1 LARDDILSK
10 NQTAEA
16 EARTAVQRVLEEKDK
31 KIAAATTEAVNL
43 VKSAETDAQDY
54 YDKSVAKAEG
64 ESRLRKQTIIQNGEK
79 NVNSL
84 SGSASA
90 KLDKAVEYLMKGS
103 WGCCMLRPVK
113 MSRVVVAGSRT

>member
-1 LARDDILSK
+1 MARDDILSK
-10 NQTAEA
+10 IKTAEA

-54 YDKSVAKAEG
+54 YDKSVAKAES
-64 ESRLRKQTIIQNGEK
+64 EVKTKKQTIIQSGEK

-90 KLDKAVEYLMKGS
+90 KLDKAVEYLMKEFMG
-103 WGCCMLRPVK
+103 LLH
-113 MSRVVVAGSRT
+113 A

>member
-1 LARDDILSK
+1 MARDDILSK
-10 NQTAEA
+10 IKTAEA

-43 VKSAETDAQDY
+43 VKSAEIDSQDY

-64 ESRLRKQTIIQNGEK
+64 EVKIKKQTIIQSGEK

-90 KLDKAVEYLMKGS
+90 KLDKAVEYLMKEFMG
-103 WGCCMLRPVK
+103 LLH
-113 MSRVVVAGSRT
+113 A

>member
-1 LARDDILSK
+1 MARDDILSK
-10 NQTAEA
+10 IKTAEA
-16 EARTAVQRVLEEKDK
+16 EARTAVQQVLEEKDK

-43 VKSAETDAQDY
+43 VKSAEIDAQDY

-64 ESRLRKQTIIQNGEK
+64 EVKIKKQTIIQSGEK

-90 KLDKAVEYLMKGS
+90 KLDKAVEYLMKEFMG
-103 WGCCMLRPVK
+103 LLH
-113 MSRVVVAGSRT
+113 A